1 MNYLPEQPVKNS
13 DAENVIQ
20 QVFKISGVKLTVDDP
35 IVAVLVL
42 QGKNQSSAFIQLQEE
57 TQKLLDSVTELK
69 KYREQVLMELM
80 GESKRSFEQTEEK
93 IIGLFN
99 KHLTEFEHSQF
110 HKDIVTSKITLC
122 VMGFVGVIFGVV
134 LRSLF

>member
-1 MNYLPEQPVKNS
+1 MNYLPEQPTKNN
-13 DAENVIQ
+13 DVENVIQ
-20 QVFKISGVKLTVDDP
+20 QVFKISGVKLTADDP

-42 QGKNQSSAFIQLQEE
+42 QEKNQSSAFTQIQEE

-69 KYREQVLMELM
+69 KYREQILIELM
-80 GESKRSFEQTEEK
+80 GESKRSSEQTEEK

-110 HKDIVTSKITLC
+110 HKNIVTSKIAFC
-122 VMGFVGVIFGVV
+122 VIGFVGVIFGVV